1 MLFGLVVGLPA
12 AIIAGP
18 VYGRFITPYV
28 PAGVPAYMTAATNA
42 DRHTDQNAAAARPL
56 PAARLIVALIGL
68 PLLLIVGNTVAGIL
82 LDEGNTWRAS
92 FAFAGH
98 PMVALL
104 VTSAGGVLKQILID
118 SGVGAIFADRLLAA
132 QLSPLL
138 LAFAI
143 AAAVRFMQGSATVA
157 MLTAGG
163 LVAALVGDS
172 SAPATQ
178 ASQLVIA
185 IAAGATCAS
194 HVNDSGFWLVNRY
207 LGLSVPDTLKTW
219 TAATTIIAIVA
230 LLLTLVL
237 SALLA

>member
-1 MLFGLVVGLPA
+1 ML
-12 AIIAGP
+12 
-18 VYGRFITPYV
+18 TPK
-28 PAGVPAYMTAATNA
+28 TRWSIC
-42 DRHTDQNAAAARPL
+42 DFARPL

-178 ASQLVIA
+178 ASLLVIA

>member
-1 MLFGLVVGLPA
+1 
-12 AIIAGP
+12 
-18 VYGRFITPYV
+18 
-28 PAGVPAYMTAATNA
+28 
-42 DRHTDQNAAAARPL
+42 
-56 PAARLIVALIGL
+56 
-68 PLLLIVGNTVAGIL
+68 
-82 LDEGNTWRAS
+82 
-92 FAFAGH
+92 
-98 PMVALL
+98 LL

-178 ASQLVIA
+178 ASLLVIA